1 MHERTSVPDASRN
14 LHKMDEWLT
23 LSLDVKVSGRT
34 AGRVSASYDLRQM
47 GPNSQK
53 DVAVVD
59 ITDHTEWTRT
69 SVPVKVDLVKNEAQ
83 IGSLFVIY
91 CRDCNQGTTVEW
103 RNMKLEVGDTGS
115 EWTPAPEEVTTI
127 GFSPDDFENATVN
140 EGVAAGSSWEQLYY
154 SQTTRIRTKQLV
166 PLSGHFGMFVHPDY
180 CACLCEFGPNGY
192 LGQSAGFMNWSNGWV
207 YRKLNSQTTH
217 VGICFR
223 KADGSAITPTE
234 VTNVTGGGY
243 SLMAIKARASVEIE
257 NPSIGGRNLLI
268 GSETIPANIGRWYA
282 GYALLSG
289 TDSGHNYFQITIPAG
304 ATSTGIRGSYDS
316 KYCHTEDVLVPGE
329 IYTYSFWAWSDKAV
343 GFRASSVGHM
353 RCINKN
359 APSNLHLES
368 YVQVKPSSIP
378 ANTWTFCSIT
388 FTVSNIAYMLPYL
401 WYLPA
406 DSTFRFSNPKVEKG
420 TKATDWTPAPED
432 VDSAISDLEDKT
444 ILNATAL
451 EQRLSSQILQTQEQ
465 IQQTVTEQYF
475 TKDETNKLIQQVSTA
490 FTQTAEG
497 WQMDFNK
504 LVSIV
509 NANQATTDSEFQEW
523 SKYIRFVD
531 GNIIL
536 GAVANPV
543 VLTIKND
550 RISFSQSGQEVAYL
564 SNAELVVTDA
574 RITHGLI
581 IGKFRFIPRANGS
594 LDFKKVL

>member
-234 VTNVTGGGY
+234 VTNVTGGG
-243 SLMAIKARASVEIE
+243 
-257 NPSIGGRNLLI
+257 
-268 GSETIPANIGRWYA
+268 
-282 GYALLSG
+282 
-289 TDSGHNYFQITIPAG
+289 
-304 ATSTGIRGSYDS
+304 
-316 KYCHTEDVLVPGE
+316 
-329 IYTYSFWAWSDKAV
+329 
-343 GFRASSVGHM
+343 
-353 RCINKN
+353 
-359 APSNLHLES
+359 
-368 YVQVKPSSIP
+368 
-378 ANTWTFCSIT
+378 
-388 FTVSNIAYMLPYL
+388 
-401 WYLPA
+401 
-406 DSTFRFSNPKVEKG
+406 
-420 TKATDWTPAPED
+420 
-432 VDSAISDLEDKT
+432 
-444 ILNATAL
+444 
-451 EQRLSSQILQTQEQ
+451 
-465 IQQTVTEQYF
+465 
-475 TKDETNKLIQQVSTA
+475 
-490 FTQTAEG
+490 
-497 WQMDFNK
+497 
-504 LVSIV
+504 
-509 NANQATTDSEFQEW
+509 
-523 SKYIRFVD
+523 
-531 GNIIL
+531 
-536 GAVANPV
+536 
-543 VLTIKND
+543 VLTD
-550 RISFSQSGQEVAYL
+550 GY
-564 SNAELVVTDA
+564 
-574 RITHGLI
+574 
-581 IGKFRFIPRANGS
+581 
-594 LDFKKVL
+594 